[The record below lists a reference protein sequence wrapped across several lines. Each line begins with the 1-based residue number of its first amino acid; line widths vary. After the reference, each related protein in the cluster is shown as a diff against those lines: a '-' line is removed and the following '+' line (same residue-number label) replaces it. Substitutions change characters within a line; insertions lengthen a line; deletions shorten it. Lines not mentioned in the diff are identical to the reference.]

1 MGRALTDGEIVVEAV
16 GLTKEFRK
24 FRSRPGL
31 AGAFADLFA
40 RRYQVV
46 RAVDQVD
53 LVVRRGE
60 MVGYL
65 GPNGAGKSTTIRL
78 LAGILVPTSGLLR
91 VNGMVPWRERE
102 RFARTIGVVFG
113 QRSQLWYDLA
123 VRESFRLL
131 QRIYRVP
138 EEDFRR
144 QYGFLAEALDLDPLL
159 EVPVRHL
166 SLGQRMRCELAAAL
180 LHDPPLLFLDEPT
193 IGLDVVAKDKIRGF
207 ILEMNRN
214 GVTFIL
220 TTHDLGDVEHLAK
233 RVIVINHGEIVFD
246 DSMAGLKRHLG
257 ARRMVHLTTEAPLP
271 ELDNTAGVTVTERVS
286 PYEVFLELD
295 VSALELNQFIKALQ
309 ETCVIRDLSIQE
321 PPIESLIK
329 EIYRKGA

>member
-1 MGRALTDGEIVVEAV
+1 MGRALMTEEIVVEAV

-46 RAVDQVD
+46 RAVDRVD

-193 IGLDVVAKDKIRGF
+193 IGLDVVAKRRIRAF
-207 ILEMNRN
+207 LRELNRRR
-214 GVTFIL
+214 GVTVLL
-220 TTHDLGDVEHLAK
+220 TTHDLGDIEALCERAVILDRG
-233 RVIVINHGEIVFD
+233 RVIFDGPLAELRSGPGGSLEEVVHAIYQGQLQHGGGERGAA
-246 DSMAGLKRHLG
+246 SGLR
-257 ARRMVHLTTEAPLP
+257 
-271 ELDNTAGVTVTERVS
+271 
-286 PYEVFLELD
+286 
-295 VSALELNQFIKALQ
+295 
-309 ETCVIRDLSIQE
+309 
-321 PPIESLIK
+321 
-329 EIYRKGA
+329 